1 MSDVPRSPASAPTPA
16 VWWDLVPAR
25 DRPHAAEP
33 LRGDVTCRTC
43 VVGGG
48 IAGASLAL
56 ALARRGD
63 DVVLIERAFPG
74 WGATGRNAGF
84 LLADSDCVAMSAEHL
99 GEDATLWLRAAGVAT
114 RAFVCSVGAPVE
126 WTCSVRLASDRGEKR
141 WFEETAA
148 RRIDGVHL

>member
-25 DRPHAAEP
+25 DRPHAAGP
-33 LRGDVTCRTC
+33 LSGDVSCRTC

-56 ALARRGD
+56 ALARCGD
-63 DVVLIERAFPG
+63 DVVLIDREFPG

-84 LLADSDCVAMSAEHL
+84 LLADSDCVAMSAAHL
-99 GEDATLWLRAAGVAT
+99 GEEPALWLRAAGVAT
-114 RAFVCSVGAPVE
+114 RGFMRS
-126 WTCSVRLASDRGEKR
+126 
-141 WFEETAA
+141 
-148 RRIDGVHL
+148 